1 MFAVMADRLTL
12 TERLDWLQLA
22 RSGGVGPK
30 TFYRLLHRFG
40 SARRAFEEL
49 PRLTRETGG
58 RERPRCRREDAEAEL
73 DALQAMTCHLVAHGE
88 ADYPL
93 ALGQIHDPPP
103 LLTVRG
109 DLGAVLASS
118 VAIVGA
124 RNATANGRLL
134 AKTFAKDLASNG
146 LTVVSGLARGI
157 DTAAHEG
164 ALAAGGRT
172 VAVIASGV
180 DIAYPAE
187 NVDLMQSIAETGAVV
202 SERPLGSA
210 PQARHFPRRNRL
222 ISGLSS
228 GVVVIEAA
236 PKSGSLITARM
247 AAEQGREVM
256 AVPGSPLDARHRGT
270 NQLIRDGAALIE
282 TADDI
287 RDALG
292 NSVMAKPRSSSS
304 QYRAI
309 EPRGAIP
316 YPGAAN
322 RSSGFG
328 ARVEHVDNQS
338 EALSPSCPTLI
349 IPSTGDAP
357 LLKRVCERLGTEPLP
372 VDELIR
378 QCHANSAEM
387 QHTLIELELEGRIV
401 RHAGNRVSLATS

>member
-1 MFAVMADRLTL
+1 MLVALSKR
-12 TERLDWLQLA
+12 
-22 RSGGVGPK
+22 
-30 TFYRLLHRFG
+30 
-40 SARRAFEEL
+40 L

-58 RERPRCRREDAEAEL
+58 QERPRCRRDEAEAEL
-73 DALQAMTCHLVAHGE
+73 DALLARGCYLVAHGE
-88 ADYPL
+88 AEYPTN
-93 ALGQIHDPPP
+93 LGQIHDPPP
-103 LLTVRG
+103 LLTVQG
-109 DLGAVLASS
+109 DLAALHAPS

-124 RNATANGRLL
+124 RNASAHGRLL
-134 AKTFAKDLASNG
+134 AKTLAKDLAKSG

-164 ALAAGGRT
+164 VLAAKGKT

-187 NVDLMQSIAETGAVV
+187 NVELMHSIAETGAVV
-202 SERPLGSA
+202 TERPLGSA
-210 PQARHFPRRNRL
+210 PMARHFPRRNRL

-282 TADDI
+282 TADDVREVFAGLMTMRPRLASGEVGSATPGQKNEQADRGDEQDDI
-287 RDALG
+287 GVIIQRIDDA
-292 NSVMAKPRSSSS
+292 AKMPV
-304 QYRAI
+304 A
-309 EPRGAIP
+309 
-316 YPGAAN
+316 PG
-322 RSSGFG
+322 
-328 ARVEHVDNQS
+328 
-338 EALSPSCPTLI
+338 PTLI
-349 IPSTGDAP
+349 VPPDESKP
-357 LLKRVCERLGTEPLP
+357 LIERVCERLGTEPLL

-387 QHTLIELELEGRIV
+387 QYALIELELEGRIE
-401 RHAGNRVSLATS
+401 RHPGNRVSLATSRHR